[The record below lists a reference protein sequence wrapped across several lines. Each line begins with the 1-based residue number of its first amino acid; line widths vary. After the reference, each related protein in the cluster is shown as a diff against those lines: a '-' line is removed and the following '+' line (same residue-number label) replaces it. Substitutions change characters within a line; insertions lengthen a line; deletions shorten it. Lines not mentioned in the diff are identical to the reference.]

1 MKRILKDIINIILA
15 ILVTFSYL
23 FTPLMKVEAKEAT
36 TIAELKEQL
45 EKLKKE
51 KQDNINKKEETQ
63 SEIKT
68 KKNNIYKAYK
78 EQEEIA
84 KEVEDAKAKVEEAE
98 EALEETGKDIDNILK
113 YYQLTNN
120 SNEYIGYIT
129 GASSTTELIMRA
141 SAVEQISTYYKNK
154 LEELKN
160 LIKEKEELQVE
171 LHEKDQELDKKI
183 DNYSNALSQLN
194 DTLAAL
200 TDISLDI
207 DEQIKAQESTINYYK
222 SVCDSE
228 TQKLSTCTNDPQS
241 YGWLKPLVKG
251 RITSNFGWRNGSFH
265 NAYDIGGNAEGTPEY
280 AAAAGRVAF
289 TVTRSSCGGN
299 RAYILVTVNGVRY
312 TLEYAHM
319 LELKVKAGQVVTT
332 DTVIGTV
339 GGYSTST
346 AHGGYDRCSGG
357 MHLHFGVAKG
367 WYTVDYSA
375 WSKFIANAIQP
386 PGFPAVG
393 VWWYKR

>member
-1 MKRILKDIINIILA
+1 MKKILKNLFNIIIA

-23 FTPLMKVEAKEAT
+23 FTPLIKVEAKEAT
-36 TIAELKEQL
+36 TIAELKEKL
-45 EKLKKE
+45 EELKKE
-51 KQDNINKKEETQ
+51 KQDNINKKQETQ
-63 SEIKT
+63 NEINT

-84 KEVEDAKAKVEEAE
+84 EEVEDAKAKVEEAE
-98 EALEETGKDIDNILK
+98 KDLEETGKDIDNILK
-113 YYQLTNN
+113 YYQLTST

-129 GASSTTELIMRA
+129 GASTTTEMIMRA
-141 SAVEQISTYYKNK
+141 SAVEQISSYYKNK
-154 LEELKN
+154 LQDLKD

-171 LHEKDQELDKKI
+171 LHEKDLELDKKI

-194 DTLAAL
+194 NQLSAL
-200 TDISLDI
+200 TDVSLDI
-207 DEQIKAQESTINYYK
+207 DEQIRAQESTISYYK
-222 SVCDSE
+222 AVCDSE
-228 TQKLSTCTNDPQS
+228 TQKLSTCVNDPQS
-241 YGWLKPLVKG
+241 FGWLKPLVKG
-251 RITSNFGWRNGSFH
+251 RVTSNFGWRSGSFH

-289 TVTRSSCGGN
+289 TVNRSSCGGN
-299 RAYILVTVNGVRY
+299 RAYILVTVNGQKY

-319 LELKVKAGQVVTT
+319 LETKVKAGQIVTG

-367 WYTVDYSA
+367 WYTVDYSS
-375 WSKFIANAIQP
+375 WSKFIANAIRP